1 MPARLF
7 RRLLALCLSAI
18 LSTFA
23 FAAESAI
30 SAARRS
36 RDWEAL
42 DLLASALGVGQSPAD
57 RGAWAAICEAL
68 CSGGLIRGAAE

>member
-1 MPARLF
+1 MHDEADTMNDRDLSEW
-7 RRLLALCLSAI
+7 RRG
-18 LSTFA
+18 A

-57 RGAWAAICEAL
+57 RGAWAAICDAL
-68 CSGGLIRGAAE
+68 CSGGLVRGAAE